1 MDMATFTDC
10 VAAACPMPLQ
20 LMRVAAERASRSQL
34 TADHYVRAGASLAA
48 LSAEDM
54 DVIIQLAIH
63 IRLLQDAQEAAR
75 ERALAAEQIKELERV
90 LAEMN

>member
-1 MDMATFTDC
+1 MATFTDC
-10 VAAACPMPLQ
+10 AAAACPMPLQ
-20 LMRVAAERASRSQL
+20 LIRVAEERARQSQL

-75 ERALAAEQIKELERV
+75 ERAIAAEQLKELERV